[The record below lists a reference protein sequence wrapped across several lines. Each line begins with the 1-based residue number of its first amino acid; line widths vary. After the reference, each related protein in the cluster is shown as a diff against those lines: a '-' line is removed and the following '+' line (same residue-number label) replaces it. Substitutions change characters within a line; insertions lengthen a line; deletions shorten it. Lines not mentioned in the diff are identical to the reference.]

1 MSGDRIDR
9 LRAVGPQDRPGSG
22 REIPIEVLSF
32 ATLSAERRELLLR
45 VSDLLDQI
53 AFGTVVLVLHES
65 AVTQIEASEKIRLE
79 GGPDDDG

>member
-9 LRAVGPQDRPGSG
+9 LRAVSSQDRPGGG
-22 REIPIEVLSF
+22 RDIPIEVLSF

-53 AFGTVVLVLHES
+53 AFGTVVIVLHEN
-65 AVTQIEASEKIRLE
+65 AVTQIEASEKIRLRE
-79 GGPDDDG
+79 GPVDDG